1 MPEKKKLMLIYPNFR
16 WQKFDRNT
24 MWELSPETI
33 CLLAA
38 MVRDIVDVK
47 IVDAQLYDLSL
58 EEFEKRVRDYAPDF
72 VGISVLTTEYSD
84 VLDIT
89 ARKIKEINKNT
100 VVIAGGV
107 HVTTNFKMALK
118 NADVD
123 YSVRGEGE
131 YVLPALLKY
140 LMGQGDLPAEGLV
153 FRRDGKEI
161 VQKRAIVEDISK
173 LPWPAYDLVDLHAYL
188 VKKPR
193 PGPANPPAYPSLM
206 MVPTRGCPFGCSF
219 CQVDEIAG
227 KKVRARDPEDVVDE
241 LLFLKKKYGIRSVIF
256 YNDNL
261 LMGEKDFARKLFKR
275 MIEKKLDLKW
285 VSIGI
290 ALFLVTDEILDLMK
304 GSGCVGVNVAI
315 ESGNERV
322 LREIVNK
329 PIKDLHKVPEII
341 RKIKD
346 RGIYCLAN
354 FIIGLPGE
362 TWNEIRDTIKFA
374 ENCGADY
381 IKIFVAVPLYG
392 TKLYE
397 MAKRTN
403 AIMGGEEN
411 LKVDWRYS
419 QVLSKEWTTKDV
431 SILRAYE
438 WDRINFSRER
448 IKRTA
453 ELWEMTEEELKEVRK
468 KTRDALVFDEV
479 KHVKD

>member
-1 MPEKKKLMLIYPNFR
+1 MSEKKKLMLVYPNFR

-47 IVDAQLYDLSL
+47 IVDAQLYNLSL
-58 EEFEKRVRDYAPDF
+58 DAFGDRVREYAPDF
-72 VGISVLTTEYSD
+72 IGISILTTEYSD

-89 ARKIKEINKNT
+89 ARKIKEINRNT
-100 VVIAGGV
+100 FVIAGGV
-107 HVTTNFKMALK
+107 HVTTNYKMVMK

-123 YSVRGEGE
+123 YAVRGEGE

-140 LMGQGDLPAEGLV
+140 LMGQGNLPAEGLAY
-153 FRRDGKEI
+153 RRDGKEI

-173 LPWPAYDLVDLHAYL
+173 LPWPAYDLVDLRAYL
-188 VKKPR
+188 VKKTR
-193 PGPANPPAYPSLM
+193 PAPTNPPAYPSLM

-219 CQVDEIAG
+219 CQVDEISG

-241 LLFLKKKYGIRSVIF
+241 LIFLKKKYGIRSIVF
-256 YNDNL
+256 FTDNL

-275 MIEKKLDLKW
+275 MIEKKLGLKW
-285 VSIGI
+285 IMPGT
-290 ALFLVTDEILDLMK
+290 ALFLLTDEMLDLMK
-304 GSGCVGVNVAI
+304 ASGCVGLNIAI

-329 PIKDLHKVPEII
+329 PIKDLSKVPEII
-341 RKIKD
+341 KKIKD
-346 RGIYCLAN
+346 RGMYCLAN

-362 TWNEIRDTIKFA
+362 TWDEIRDTIRYA
-374 ENCGADY
+374 ENCGAEY
-381 IKIFVAVPLYG
+381 VKIFVAVPLYG
-392 TKLYE
+392 TRLYE
-397 MAKRTN
+397 MAKKMN
-403 AIMGGEEN
+403 AIVGGEEN

-419 QVLSKEWTTKDV
+419 QVRSNEWTAKDV

-438 WDRINFSRER
+438 WDRINFSRDR

-453 ELWEMTEEELKEVRK
+453 EIWGMTEEELKEIRK
-468 KTRDALVFDEV
+468 KTRDDLVF
-479 KHVKD
+479 